1 MSMVHIETIFK
12 CMNIEHTIYA
22 KHIVCTRKVRNFPE
36 RVITYVGLVKQEIY
50 LRNINGVY

>member
-1 MSMVHIETIFK
+1 MSMVHIETIF
-12 CMNIEHTIYA
+12 MNIEHTIYA

-36 RVITYVGLVKQEIY
+36 RLITYVGLVKPEIY